1 MSLTDAARRLLRT
14 LSLSPLSSTAMVVD
28 LQRDG
33 RGGPAIRCAVD
44 AADSSTT
51 TTSLELELWPSPS
64 SISRRPA
71 SSSSSSSS
79 SCASADQHD
88 DQYFPPAIGER
99 NWDTGIRL
107 RITTSP
113 PHPYTLEG
121 SKATPSL
128 PAPPA
133 IRRTDSFDSLA
144 SGSSTSSFGSNR
156 ASHQNVGVRSRRSDS
171 ASIGAWGEESARSR
185 QPTARHIPK
194 RSVRAGSSNE
204 ADEILWRGYWD

>member
-51 TTSLELELWPSPS
+51 TTSLELELELWPSPS

-71 SSSSSSSS
+71 SSSSSS

-88 DQYFPPAIGER
+88 DQYFPPTIGEK
-99 NWDTGIRL
+99 NWDTGVRL
-107 RITTSP
+107 RLAASSS
-113 PHPYTLEG
+113 HPYILG
-121 SKATPSL
+121 SAKAI
-128 PAPPA
+128 PAPA

-194 RSVRAGSSNE
+194 RSVRAGSRNE